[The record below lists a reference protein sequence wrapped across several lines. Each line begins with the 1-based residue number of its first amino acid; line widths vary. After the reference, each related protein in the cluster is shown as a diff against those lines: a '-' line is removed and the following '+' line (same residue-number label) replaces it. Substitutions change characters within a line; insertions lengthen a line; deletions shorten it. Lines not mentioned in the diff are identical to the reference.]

1 MIKPV
6 TNYPDTIA
14 LPRPDGSDTKAA
26 WTAVFSAHLGGEAE
40 QEIGGVVAGRWMPIT
55 SLLPLDRQR
64 FRQVCGFVGMHDPR
78 IAQADVDLK
87 GIEQ

>member
-1 MIKPV
+1 MPG
-6 TNYPDTIA
+6 
-14 LPRPDGSDTKAA
+14 LDGSDTEAA
-26 WTAVFSAHLGGEAE
+26 WTTALAAHLGGEAE

-64 FRQVCGFVGMHDPR
+64 FRQVCGFVGIHDPG
-78 IAQADVDLK
+78 ITQADVDLK